1 MKKTFLVAGSAVLLT
16 VLICLGVF
24 SVIVDAE
31 DIQQELD

>member
-1 MKKTFLVAGSAVLLT
+1 MKKTFLVAGSTVVLT
-16 VLICLGVF
+16 VLLCLGVF